1 MIGNRLYLLRKAAG
15 LSQIE
20 LGNML
25 SVSHHTISSYEKGK
39 SDPSDETKVGL
50 ARYFGVT
57 VDYLVGLS
65 DEPFPSNAGQD
76 VLPLPAGLTDVQ
88 RGTVR
93 DFALFLAA
101 RNG

>member
-39 SDPSDETKVGL
+39 SDPSDETKVWL

-65 DEPFPSNAGQD
+65 DEPFHSNAGQD